1 MGYETLKYVRQVNLI
16 NMTMKS
22 NVNFFK
28 DSVQICI
35 VVVCGVHLPWL
46 GWMDYNNTVR
56 LLLNLP
62 RWCSVSDMFRLT
74 SVPSFS
80 VIMRRHKY
88 SLLNQVICL
97 LVL

>member
-46 GWMDYNNTVR
+46 GWIDSE
-56 LLLNLP
+56 LLITIL
-62 RWCSVSDMFRLT
+62 SDC
-74 SVPSFS
+74 
-80 VIMRRHKY
+80 Y
-88 SLLNQVICL
+88 
-97 LVL
+97 